1 MFNFFKN
8 NKNYINENQEIL
20 KTAALLVHAAKIDEN
35 YSNKE
40 KEIIKKALSELFSE
54 EKNIDEVI
62 KEAENIESNS
72 NQILNFTK
80 EIKNLNEER
89 KKKII
94 ETLWKI
100 IYSDSLSDIYEANL
114 MRRLTGLL
122 YLDSKVV
129 GDIKKKSYIKFK
141 KMTYIVNENCIKCK
155 LMDCVEVCPVDC
167 FYEGKNMLVIKPDE
181 CIDCGVCEPECP
193 VDAIVPDTESGNEK
207 WLELNKKY
215 SDIWPNISVKK
226 EPPKDNEKFKNE
238 KNKFKKYFKENI

>member
-1 MFNFFKN
+1 MFNFLKN
-8 NKNYINENQEIL
+8 KKNYINKNQEIL

-40 KEIIKKALSELFSE
+40 KEIIKRALSELFLE
-54 EKNIDEVI
+54 ENNIDEI
-62 KEAENIESNS
+62 LKEAENIESNS

-80 EIKNLNEER
+80 EIKNLNEEN

-129 GDIKKKSYIKFK
+129 GDIKKKVILNLK
-141 KMTYIVNENCIKCK
+141 K
-155 LMDCVEVCPVDC
+155 
-167 FYEGKNMLVIKPDE
+167 
-181 CIDCGVCEPECP
+181 
-193 VDAIVPDTESGNEK
+193 
-207 WLELNKKY
+207 
-215 SDIWPNISVKK
+215 
-226 EPPKDNEKFKNE
+226 
-238 KNKFKKYFKENI
+238 

>member
-1 MFNFFKN
+1 MFNFLKN
-8 NKNYINENQEIL
+8 KKNYINKNQEIL

-129 GDIKKKSYIKFK
+129 GDIKKEIILNLK
-141 KMTYIVNENCIKCK
+141 K
-155 LMDCVEVCPVDC
+155 
-167 FYEGKNMLVIKPDE
+167 
-181 CIDCGVCEPECP
+181 
-193 VDAIVPDTESGNEK
+193 
-207 WLELNKKY
+207 
-215 SDIWPNISVKK
+215 
-226 EPPKDNEKFKNE
+226 
-238 KNKFKKYFKENI
+238 

>member
-1 MFNFFKN
+1 MFNFIKN
-8 NKNYINENQEIL
+8 KKNYINKNQEIL

-62 KEAENIESNS
+62 KEAENIESES
-72 NQILNFTK
+72 NQILDFTK

-129 GDIKKKSYIKFK
+129 GDIKEKIILNLKK
-141 KMTYIVNENCIKCK
+141 
-155 LMDCVEVCPVDC
+155 
-167 FYEGKNMLVIKPDE
+167 
-181 CIDCGVCEPECP
+181 
-193 VDAIVPDTESGNEK
+193 
-207 WLELNKKY
+207 
-215 SDIWPNISVKK
+215 
-226 EPPKDNEKFKNE
+226 
-238 KNKFKKYFKENI
+238 

>member
-1 MFNFFKN
+1 MFNFIKN
-8 NKNYINENQEIL
+8 KKNYINKNQEIL

-129 GDIKKKSYIKFK
+129 GDIKKKIILNLK
-141 KMTYIVNENCIKCK
+141 K
-155 LMDCVEVCPVDC
+155 
-167 FYEGKNMLVIKPDE
+167 
-181 CIDCGVCEPECP
+181 
-193 VDAIVPDTESGNEK
+193 
-207 WLELNKKY
+207 
-215 SDIWPNISVKK
+215 
-226 EPPKDNEKFKNE
+226 
-238 KNKFKKYFKENI
+238 

>member
-1 MFNFFKN
+1 MFNFIKN
-8 NKNYINENQEIL
+8 KKNYINKNQEIL

-62 KEAENIESNS
+62 EEAENIESNS

-129 GDIKKKSYIKFK
+129 GDIKKKIILNLK
-141 KMTYIVNENCIKCK
+141 K
-155 LMDCVEVCPVDC
+155 
-167 FYEGKNMLVIKPDE
+167 
-181 CIDCGVCEPECP
+181 
-193 VDAIVPDTESGNEK
+193 
-207 WLELNKKY
+207 
-215 SDIWPNISVKK
+215 
-226 EPPKDNEKFKNE
+226 
-238 KNKFKKYFKENI
+238 